1 MGPLIAGKLLRL
13 VPIVLLVSLGSFL
26 LLELV
31 PGDPALAVL
40 GDSATPE
47 RYQEVRTELGL
58 DRPVAERYGDWLG
71 GVVTGDFGRSVVPP
85 VQDVSSMIEARLPV
99 TLEIAVLA
107 MLLSLAVS
115 VPLGMWTAHRAGSP
129 LDTAVGGG
137 AFAAISMPSFLSALV
152 LVFFLIFN
160 RGPTRLLVA
169 AAGLALAAGVA
180 VHAVRSARRE
190 GAWERSHRLA
200 LAGAA
205 ALAVVGVVLAVALPV
220 FPRQG
225 FVRLTDGG
233 LVENLR
239 SAFLPAL
246 TLALIEG
253 AVFMRVLRND
263 MVGTLQEDFVLAAR
277 AKGMSTPH
285 VLVRDALRPSSF
297 SLVTVAGVTL
307 GRLLGGTVIV
317 ETVFRVPGMG
327 SMLVDAIQTKDF
339 PVVQASVMVLALLFV
354 LVNTVVDLSYAYL
367 DPRIRRGGR

>member
-1 MGPLIAGKLLRL
+1 MIAGKLLRL

-40 GDSATPE
+40 GETATPE
-47 RYQEVRTELGL
+47 RVAEVRAELGL
-58 DRPVAERYGDWLG
+58 DRPLAERYGEWLG

-85 VQDVSSMIEARLPV
+85 VQDVSTMIAARLPV
-99 TLEIAVLA
+99 TLEIALLA
-107 MLLSLAVS
+107 MLMSLAMA
-115 VPLGMWTAHRAGSP
+115 VPFGLWTAHRAGAP
-129 LDTAVGGG
+129 LDTAVGGA

-160 RGPTRLLVA
+160 RGSVRLLVLVL
-169 AAGLALAAGVA
+169 GLALAAGVA
-180 VHAVRSARRE
+180 VRAVRSARRD
-190 GAWERSHRLA
+190 GGWERSHRLA
-200 LAGAA
+200 LVGAA
-205 ALAVVGVVLAVALPV
+205 VAAGVAVLLAVALPV

-225 FVRLTDGG
+225 FVRITGGG
-233 LVENLR
+233 LIENLR

-246 TLALIEG
+246 TLALVEG
-253 AVFMRVLRND
+253 AVFLRVLRND
-263 MVGTLQEDFVLAAR
+263 LVGTLQEDFVLAAR

-339 PVVQASVMVLALLFV
+339 PVVQASVLVLALLFV
-354 LVNTVVDLSYAYL
+354 LINTAVDLSYAYL